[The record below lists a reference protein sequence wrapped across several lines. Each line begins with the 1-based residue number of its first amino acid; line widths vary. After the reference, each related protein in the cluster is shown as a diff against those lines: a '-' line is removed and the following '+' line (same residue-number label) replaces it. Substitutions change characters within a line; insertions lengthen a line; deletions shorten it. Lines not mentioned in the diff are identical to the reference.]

1 MDNRFYIKIQAS
13 GSIGLSENL
22 GIELGEE
29 AVISFNG
36 NKMAIANVNQLKE
49 LGYEFGDTYKI
60 GWNNNACKKSRRIYG
75 HNIFR
80 EITQYE
86 PSSLNHQ
93 EIKGFS
99 KIVSVNNY
107 LEKGLKIFEF
117 DLEEFRL
124 QYKEL
129 YEFKREQENEKK
141 LENERKE
148 IISNFI
154 NNSYQNKSKKK

>member
-1 MDNRFYIKIQAS
+1 MENKYFIKIQAS
-13 GSIGLSENL
+13 GTIGLSENL

-36 NKMAIANVNQLKE
+36 NKMAIANANQLKE
-49 LGYEFGDTYKI
+49 LGYELGDTYKI
-60 GWNNNACKKSRRIYG
+60 SWNNSICKVSRRIYG

-86 PSSLNHQ
+86 PSTLNHQ
-93 EIKGFS
+93 EIKSFS

-117 DLEEFRL
+117 DLEDFRL

-129 YEFKREQENEKK
+129 YEFKIEQEKLKK
-141 LENERKE
+141 MEIERKE

-154 NNSYQNKSKKK
+154 NNTYQNKNKKK

>member
-13 GSIGLSENL
+13 GRIGLSESL
-22 GIELGEE
+22 GIEVGEE

-36 NKMAIANVNQLKE
+36 NKMAIANANQLKE

-60 GWNNNACKKSRRIYG
+60 GWNNNTCKVSRRIYG
-75 HNIFR
+75 YNIYR

-93 EIKGFS
+93 EIKSFS

-117 DLEEFRL
+117 DLENFRL

-129 YEFKREQENEKK
+129 YEFKREQENQKK

-154 NNSYQNKSKKK
+154 NNSYQNKNKKK